1 MRSIQ
6 AIKGVFRVNTIEDI
20 LKTQSFNINKG
31 KVEGSSRKK
40 ISFCLILITKE
51 SIMLKKIVSTN
62 IISYSL

>member
-31 KVEGSSRKK
+31 KVEGSSRKR
-40 ISFCLILITKE
+40 
-51 SIMLKKIVSTN
+51 KKFLPYPDYQRIN
-62 IISYSL
+62 HAEEDC